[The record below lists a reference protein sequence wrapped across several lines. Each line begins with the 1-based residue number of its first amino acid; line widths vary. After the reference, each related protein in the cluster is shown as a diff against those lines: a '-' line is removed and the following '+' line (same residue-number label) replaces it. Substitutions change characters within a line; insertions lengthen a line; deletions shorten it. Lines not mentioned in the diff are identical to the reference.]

1 MTLRQRLTRQTKNYP
16 MIRKDKIHTVL
27 IGIAIFLY
35 VYSYQIAFIFYD
47 AKGLTGEQRQDV
59 IHSYWNMR
67 FGIYA
72 IIILIAFYV
81 AKQNL
86 NKLQTALINI
96 GLSFAIW
103 SAFDKIVLNEY
114 GQSKYDKLIMFVI
127 IFFEIWKY
135 KRKKR
140 NENISNN

>member
-1 MTLRQRLTRQTKNYP
+1 MEKVRT
-16 MIRKDKIHTVL
+16 IL
-27 IGIAIFLY
+27 IGFSLFMF
-35 VYSYQIAFIFYD
+35 VYGRAFAKALFD
-47 AKGLTGEQRQDV
+47 ATDLTGEQRQDV

-140 NENISNN
+140 NEKSKINTSMDKQ